1 MAREHD
7 YHSELLVRAIVGGR
21 EDAYEFRVQLQAALP
36 VVPPA
41 VPPVVPREFRLFRV
55 SGRRGLRARSAS
67 PVQRWMRKAR
77 SMATQSV
84 LENG

>member
-1 MAREHD
+1 MAREYD

-21 EDAYEFRVQLQAALP
+21 EDAYEFR
-36 VVPPA
+36 
-41 VPPVVPREFRLFRV
+41 VVPREFRLFRV

-84 LENG
+84 FENG